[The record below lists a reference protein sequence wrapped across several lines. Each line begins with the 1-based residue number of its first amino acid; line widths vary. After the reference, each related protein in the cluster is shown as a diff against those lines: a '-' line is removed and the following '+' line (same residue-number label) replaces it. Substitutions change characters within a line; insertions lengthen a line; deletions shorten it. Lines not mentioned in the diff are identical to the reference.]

1 MALGFFRK
9 KEVFADRIFYNGHIY
24 TMDQGLP
31 WAEAVAVR
39 DGKVMTVGSFSEM
52 DSITGEDTELI
63 DLGEKYMFP
72 GFIDVHHS
80 PVMKMINESYS
91 ISEEEEQEAEEAET
105 KNIFASLDHAVA
117 EFDDEE
123 EETAE
128 KVSEEVPEEKEDL
141 TEYYVDNS
149 EFTAKVETVLDG
161 LADRGITSWVSL
173 KTPNEIENEFT
184 DSLVELYTEGTLKER
199 FNGALFVNRPVP
211 ARFVKEVLSMRRTKC
226 VELDDMVRN
235 EILHLVLDSS
245 EGRQFP
251 QKDLND
257 ILSECSDRSFT
268 IFIEAVEHEDLL
280 KAYRAVDH
288 VRNRGYKNTILI
300 ISDEDLTDEEDS
312 ELSSSGTA
320 YLTWRA
326 DEMGVSYFEGVID
339 DPEEAIE
346 HLTLE
351 SAAFLGMEDLLGSIE
366 KGKYADFT
374 VFSENLLEKKPG
386 EYSRLTSDMT
396 VVNGEIVHDVQAEN
410 EEFMLD
416 MMLHNR

>member
-1 MALGFFRK
+1 M
-9 KEVFADRIFYNGHIY
+9 
-24 TMDQGLP
+24 
-31 WAEAVAVR
+31 
-39 DGKVMTVGSFSEM
+39 
-52 DSITGEDTELI
+52 
-63 DLGEKYMFP
+63 
-72 GFIDVHHS
+72 
-80 PVMKMINESYS
+80 
-91 ISEEEEQEAEEAET
+91 
-105 KNIFASLDHAVA
+105 
-117 EFDDEE
+117 
-123 EETAE
+123 
-128 KVSEEVPEEKEDL
+128 
-141 TEYYVDNS
+141 
-149 EFTAKVETVLDG
+149 
-161 LADRGITSWVSL
+161 
-173 KTPNEIENEFT
+173 
-184 DSLVELYTEGTLKER
+184 
-199 FNGALFVNRPVP
+199 
-211 ARFVKEVLSMRRTKC
+211 
-226 VELDDMVRN
+226 
-235 EILHLVLDSS
+235 
-245 EGRQFP
+245 
-251 QKDLND
+251 
-257 ILSECSDRSFT
+257 
-268 IFIEAVEHEDLL
+268 EHEDLL

-288 VRNRGYKNTILI
+288 VRNKGYKNTILI

-326 DEMGVSYFEGVID
+326 DEMGVSYFDGVID